1 MGDDGWAAVDATVGG
16 AASPSGAPPKVS
28 SFMEEACSWSVS
40 FQNSFRL
47 EGSHF
52 QGARLHVRAMRFT
65 LVTLVIL
72 LTALDAAPLN
82 RLGGWPTTDEP
93 LDCAM
98 RGLGL
103 EYAKGESGDGRVPCP
118 EGE

>member
-1 MGDDGWAAVDATVGG
+1 
-16 AASPSGAPPKVS
+16 
-28 SFMEEACSWSVS
+28 
-40 FQNSFRL
+40 
-47 EGSHF
+47 
-52 QGARLHVRAMRFT
+52 MRFT